1 MKEDAKPNLV
11 LYIVEALYSLIVFAW
26 MLVPLFAKGVG
37 IMPTPFLPF
46 RAVGGAAPSPFA
58 AALWGIAVFVPAIVA
73 LFKLAAYFIVDFVP
87 AAADP
92 RRPLAGLLSFLE
104 SALVILAVVFY
115 VVEYARSSS
124 FFSTASPFLYL
135 VFALSVVVNAF
146 FIYQFIDSLSRRS
159 ETYKEYLQYRYTS
172 GATKTVKEL
181 TVRLGIQTK
190 LLLYFVPLILIII
203 VALFILLMSNFS
215 RTIVSSVNDNGKLLA
230 DTTANVI
237 GSNPTDKIAMDDY
250 ILAAAKKN
258 VASAIPFHEVSYIR
272 RDSKTNAFIVE
283 ASTDPTQKGKVSSDK
298 VEAFT
303 ETVYNKNTA
312 SSIYEFLAPVHLSTT
327 FLGYVKVDYA
337 RDVIF
342 EQFFR
347 TQIKAGS
354 IALLFIYISI
364 FLTVLIG
371 RTIVLPILYL
381 RMSVSS
387 ISSVLSSMIKG
398 EKRISAELLQFADRV
413 DTRDEIKGLSSE
425 VGNMTAVIRGI
436 VPYISASTL
445 KHSERET
452 PSTEQRD
459 LCFLFT
465 DIRGFTTLS
474 EGMTPDKIVEM
485 LNHYLDIQ
493 SSIILANHGDVDKF
507 VGDETMAMFEGP
519 DKELNAVK
527 TSMAIRKAMAEEKE
541 KAIAAK
547 MNVVSIGIGINS
559 GPVAF
564 GSVGAKDRMDFT
576 SIGDTVNLAARLEG
590 ANKPYGT
597 KTLVTKAV
605 YDRVKEAY
613 LCREIDLLAVKG
625 KKVGVSVY
633 EVIQSREIA
642 GAHLFDLCKSFDEG
656 LSLYRSQKWVKAE
669 KIFSQLVEKYK
680 DEASSTF
687 LGRITLFKVNP
698 PPSDWDGV
706 FVMTVK

>member
-1 MKEDAKPNLV
+1 MKDETKPTLV
-11 LYIVEALYSLIVFAW
+11 LHAVEAFYSLIVLLWVLF
-26 MLVPLFAKGVG
+26 PLFSKAEG
-37 IMPTPFLPF
+37 IMPTLYLPF
-46 RAVGGAAPSPFA
+46 RKVVGAPAIVSG
-58 AALWGIAVFVPAIVA
+58 LWSIAVFIPALVA
-73 LFKLAAYFIVDFVP
+73 LFKLAAYFIEDFIP

-92 RRPLAGLLSFLE
+92 RRTLASILSFVE
-104 SALVILAVVFY
+104 STLVILAIAFY
-115 VVEYARSSS
+115 VVEYAKSPA
-124 FFSTASPFLYL
+124 FFSAASPLLYV
-135 VFALSVVVNAF
+135 VFVLSVAFNAF
-146 FIYQFIDSLSRRS
+146 FVYQTVDSWSRRS
-159 ETYKEYLQYRYTS
+159 DSYKEYLRYRYS
-172 GATKTVKEL
+172 SVANKTVKEL

-190 LLLYFVPLILIII
+190 LLLFFLPLVIVII
-203 VALFILLMSNFS
+203 VALFLTLMSNFS
-215 RTIVSSVNDNGKLLA
+215 RTIIGSVNDKGKLLA

-237 GSNPTDKIAMDDY
+237 SSNPTDQIAIDDY

-258 VASAIPFHEVSYIR
+258 AASAIPFHDVSYIK
-272 RDSKTNAFIVE
+272 RDSKTNAFIVA
-283 ASTDPTQKGKVSSDK
+283 ASTDPSLVAKPVTEK
-298 VEAFT
+298 VEPFT
-303 ETVYNKNTA
+303 ETIYIDDAA
-312 SSIYEFLAPVHLSTT
+312 SKEYEFRAPVHLSSI

-354 IALLFIYISI
+354 FALLFIYLSI
-364 FLTVLIG
+364 FFTVIIG

-387 ISSVLSSMIKG
+387 ISMALSSMIKG

-413 DTRDEIKGLSSE
+413 ETRDEIKGLSSE

-445 KHSERET
+445 KHSERTT
-452 PSTEQRD
+452 PSTEERD

-465 DIRGFTTLS
+465 DIRGFTSLS

-527 TSMAIRKAMAEEKE
+527 TSLAIRKAMAEEKE

-597 KTLVTKAV
+597 KTLVTKSI
-605 YDRVKEAY
+605 YDQVKEAY

-633 EVIQSREIA
+633 EVIQSRDIA
-642 GAHLFDLCKSFDEG
+642 GAHLFDLCKSFEEG
-656 LSLYRSQKWVKAE
+656 LAFYRGQKWAKAE
-669 KIFSQLVEKYK
+669 KIFVGLVEKYK

-687 LGRITLFKVNP
+687 LGRIALFKSNP
-698 PPSDWDGV
+698 PPVDWDGV